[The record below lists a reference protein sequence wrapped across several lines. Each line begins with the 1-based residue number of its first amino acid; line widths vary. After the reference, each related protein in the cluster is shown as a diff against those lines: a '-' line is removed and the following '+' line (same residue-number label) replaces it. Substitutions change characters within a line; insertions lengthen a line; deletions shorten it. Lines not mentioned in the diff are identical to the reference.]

1 MMSADTYRLKVVD
14 GRKHV
19 KDAEYHNAKV
29 EHERCQASL
38 RKKQESLQDPH
49 NHQAIPQYNVQ
60 LRTCLLAEEE
70 MLALEAV
77 VTHYAARLETLKE
90 AEFTAV

>member
-1 MMSADTYRLKVVD
+1 MLNPHDYRLKVVD

-19 KDAEYHNAKV
+19 KESELHNAKT

-38 RKKQESLQDPH
+38 RKKQESLQDPL

-77 VTHYAARLETLKE
+77 VTHYAARLETLQE